1 MKGYELCIIFQPDA
15 SDAVMDELLS
25 ALGGSV
31 AKYNGSVLKT
41 EKWGKRNLK
50 YAIKK
55 HTKGNFCFVFFTGTA
70 ETLKDIDRVVRYNEQ
85 IMRYTVIKLDKN
97 FIPVVVESATSAAA
111 AAGDPEAPA
120 EAVEPATQ
128 TTAEA

>member
-1 MKGYELCIIFQPDA
+1 
-15 SDAVMDELLS
+15 MDELLS
-25 ALGGSV
+25 ALGVSV

-55 HTKGNFCFVFFTGTA
+55 HTKGNFCFIFFTGTA

-97 FIPVVVESATSAAA
+97 FIPVVIESAMSAAEA
-111 AAGDPEAPA
+111 AEDPEAPA
-120 EAVEPATQ
+120 EAAEPAA
-128 TTAEA
+128 TTSET